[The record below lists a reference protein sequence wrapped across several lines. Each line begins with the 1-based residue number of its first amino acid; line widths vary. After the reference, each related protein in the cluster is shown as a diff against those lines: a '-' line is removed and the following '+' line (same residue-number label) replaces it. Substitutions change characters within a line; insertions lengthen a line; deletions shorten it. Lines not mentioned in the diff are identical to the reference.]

1 MTPDHIMRS
10 SSIMACCES
19 TVPNNAITSSDPV
32 PSSKMQYPLQEKIGT
47 PELLVGREKEFK
59 NFGKWIANI
68 PKKLSKSRVILARRK
83 SGKTAFIQRIFNQLW
98 SANGTVIP
106 FYFDISENKVW
117 YPTFAMD
124 YYRSFA
130 TQYISYMERDP
141 SLIGTLLSLE
151 ELGVYGKR
159 NGIEPLLRDIDSML
173 QDKAAGMHDLVW
185 KTAYSAP
192 HRFADFYDRRF
203 LVIIDE
209 FQNITQYVYPD
220 PHYQTAPIES
230 LAGSFHY
237 HVESKIAPMLVT
249 GSYVRWLIN
258 ISSKYLEAGR
268 LTEMFI
274 SPYLTQ
280 ESGLQAV
287 YRYAD
292 AYGEPITNDTA
303 VQINTLCMSDPF
315 FISCV
320 IQSNFEE
327 KNLITEEGVVNT
339 VNYEI
344 TNRYSEMSRTW
355 GEYIQLTLQKI
366 NDRHAKNMLLFLSKH
381 SDRYWTPKELKETM
395 ELDLEIREIQE
406 KLLTLVEADM
416 LEWGNADIDFRG
428 LQDGT
433 LNLILRNRFE
443 KEIHNFEPDL
453 KQEFHAQIRALKQEK
468 QKIQGM
474 LSNLTGQVAEMQLS
488 NAFRSKKRFVL
499 SYFFPSSVDIIETDT
514 LDKYY
519 SNSTIQEALKTPL
532 NIVDV
537 KTRLIF
543 QREDGKNLEI
553 DIVAESACGCII
565 LVEVKKQA
573 AKTGIAVIED
583 FHEKVVAYQKQR
595 PDNRIIPAF
604 LSLGGFTESAL
615 DLCIEKSIVVND
627 KIINF

>member
-1 MTPDHIMRS
+1 MLNKIN
-10 SSIMACCES
+10 S
-19 TVPNNAITSSDPV
+19 TD
-32 PSSKMQYPLQEKIGT
+32 MQYPLQEKIGD
-47 PELLVGREKEFK
+47 PNLLVGREKEFQ

-98 SANGTVIP
+98 SQNGIVIP
-106 FYFDISENKVW
+106 FYFDVSENKVW

-124 YYRSFA
+124 YYRTFA
-130 TQYISYMERDP
+130 TQFISFLERDP
-141 SLIGTLLSLE
+141 SLAGTQLSLE
-151 ELGVYGKR
+151 DIKAYGEK
-159 NGIEPLLRDIDSML
+159 NAIEPLIRDIESML
-173 QDKAAGMHDLVW
+173 QDKASGLHDLVW

-192 HRFADFYDRRF
+192 HRFADFYDKRF

-209 FQNITQYVYPD
+209 FQNITQYIYRD
-220 PHYQTAPIES
+220 EACAGQADET

-249 GSYVRWLIN
+249 GSYIRWLIN

-274 SPYLTQ
+274 SPYLSP

-287 YRYAD
+287 YRYAE
-292 AYGEPITNDTA
+292 AYGEPITNETA

-320 IQSNFEE
+320 IQSNYEDKDLTIE
-327 KNLITEEGVVNT
+327 DGVVSA

-344 TNRYSEMSRTW
+344 SHRYSEMSRTW
-355 GEYIQLTLQKI
+355 GEYIQMTLQKI

-381 SDRYWTPKELKETM
+381 SERYWTPGELKQTL
-395 ELDLEIREIQE
+395 ELDIDVHEIQQ
-406 KLLTLVEADM
+406 KLMALVEADV

-453 KQEFHAQIRALKQEK
+453 KKEFHGQIAALKKEK
-468 QKIQGM
+468 QKIQGI
-474 LSNLTGQVAEMQLS
+474 LNHLTGQVAEMQLA
-488 NAFRSKKRFVL
+488 NAFRSRKRFKL
-499 SYFFPSSVDIIETDT
+499 SQFFT
-514 LDKYY
+514 LFPGNGDMG
-519 SNSTIQEALKTPL
+519 LKTEEIKRKNVNPQYKGIEDTRL

-537 KTRLIF
+537 KTRVIF
-543 QREDGKNLEI
+543 QREDGKNMEL
-553 DIVAESACGCII
+553 DIVAESACGRVLI
-565 LVEVKKQA
+565 VEVKKQA
-573 AKTGIAVIED
+573 AKTVISMVED
-583 FHEKVVAYQKQR
+583 FHEKVRIYQKQR
-595 PDNRIIPAF
+595 PDNVMIPAF
-604 LSLGGFTESAL
+604 FSLGGFTETAITM
-615 DLCIEKSIVVND
+615 CREKKIATGE
-627 KIINF
+627 KIISF

>member
-1 MTPDHIMRS
+1 MNP
-10 SSIMACCES
+10 E
-19 TVPNNAITSSDPV
+19 N
-32 PSSKMQYPLQEKIGT
+32 MQFPLQEKIGN
-47 PELLVGREKEFK
+47 PNLLVGREKEFL

-98 SANGTVIP
+98 SKNGEVVP
-106 FYFDISENKVW
+106 FYFDIAENKTW
-117 YPTFAMD
+117 YPDFAIR
-124 YYRSFA
+124 YYRAFA
-130 TQYISYMERDP
+130 TQYISFLERDA
-141 SLIGTLLSLE
+141 SLVGKSFSLE
-151 ELGVYGKR
+151 NITKYADE
-159 NGIEPLLRDIDSML
+159 NSIEQFSEDIKSIL
-173 QDKAAGMHDLVW
+173 HDKEAGLHDAVW
-185 KTAYSAP
+185 ETAYSAP
-192 HRFADFYDRRF
+192 HRFADIYNIRF

-209 FQNITQYVYPD
+209 FQNITQYIYRDEACAGKPD
-220 PHYQTAPIES
+220 ET

-249 GSYVRWLIN
+249 GSYIRWLIN

-274 SPYLTQ
+274 SSYLSP

-292 AYGEPITNDTA
+292 AYGEPITNHTA
-303 VQINTLCMSDPF
+303 LQINTLCMSDPF

-320 IQSNFEE
+320 IQSNYEE
-327 KNLITEEGVVNT
+327 KDLTTEVGVIGT
-339 VNYEI
+339 VNFEI

-381 SDRYWTPKELKETM
+381 SDRYWTPAELKQTM
-395 ELDLEIREIQE
+395 ELELDIHEIQE

-453 KQEFHAQIRALKQEK
+453 KQEFHAQIAALKQQK

-474 LSNLTGQVAEMQLS
+474 LSHLTGQVAEMQLA
-488 NAFRSKKRFVL
+488 NAFRSRKRFKL
-499 SYFFPSSVDIIETDT
+499 SRFFTFPNDIKSTRGKVKNINTSKDT
-514 LDKYY
+514 TE
-519 SNSTIQEALKTPL
+519 NSHTTEQSL
-532 NIVDV
+532 NIQDV

-543 QREDGKNLEI
+543 QREDGKNMEL
-553 DIVAESACGCII
+553 DIVAESACGRVL

-573 AKTGIAVIED
+573 TKIGRAIVED
-583 FHEKVVAYQKQR
+583 FHEKVVAYQKER
-595 PDNRIIPAF
+595 PDNVMIPAF
-604 LSLGGFTESAL
+604 LSLGGFTETAIM
-615 DLCIEKSIVVND
+615 LCREKGIAISET
-627 KIINF
+627 IISF